1 MVGSGASEERSTAM
15 VAAVGDMLRIAG
27 SCVRRLVLNFRPCII
42 GAIDQDTYTTPT
54 DADIE
59 T

>member
-1 MVGSGASEERSTAM
+1 M

-59 T
+59 I